1 MEFPMTTE
9 MNSRRRKAKSEKKR
23 STPYIPH
30 LAEFFF
36 EPTFDWSRK
45 EAEQQFTK
53 SIHSL
58 NGFKQ
63 DAVYFIECIEG
74 MKQLPKDSINLIVAD
89 PPFGIDF
96 DGKSGV
102 YNRDEN
108 LVIGGYEEANG
119 SYPEFTEQWMTQLPR
134 IMRKDASAYVFSGWT
149 NLNDILNGANEA
161 GLTILNHLIWHYP
174 FGVYTKRRFVTSHY
188 HILLFVKDP
197 QTYFFNKIENYPED
211 VWIVKRKY
219 RTGLAKNGTKLPLEV
234 VARCIDFSSKPGDIV
249 LDPFMGN
256 GTTAVAA
263 KAAFRHFIGFE
274 VNKKLKTLL
283 SHEIA
288 SVKPGHS
295 FKSYKERLPSVEDLA
310 ALYPRAYR
318 EYLRRVGEK

>member
-1 MEFPMTTE
+1 MEFLMTTE
-9 MNSRRRKAKSEKKR
+9 MNSREKKAKSEKKR
-23 STPYIPH
+23 SAPYIPH

-36 EPTFDWSRK
+36 EPTFDWSYK
-45 EAEQQFTK
+45 AAEQQFTK
-53 SIHSL
+53 FIHSL
-58 NGFKQ
+58 NGFVQ
-63 DAVYFIECIEG
+63 DTVYFMECIEG
-74 MKQLPKDSINLIVAD
+74 MKQLPKDSINLVVAD

-108 LVIGGYEEANG
+108 LVVGGYEEAKG
-119 SYPEFTEQWMTQLPR
+119 PYSKFTELWMTQLPR
-134 IMRKDASAYVFSGWT
+134 IMRNDASAYVFSGWT

-161 GLTILNHLIWHYP
+161 GLTVLNHLIWHYP

-188 HILLFVKDP
+188 HILLFVKAS

-234 VARCIDFSSKPGDIV
+234 VTRCIDFSSRPGDIV

-263 KAAFRHFIGFE
+263 KSSFRHFIGFE
-274 VNKKLKTLL
+274 VNKRLKSLL
-283 SHEIA
+283 SREIA

-295 FKSYKERLPSVEDLA
+295 YRPYKERLPTVEELA